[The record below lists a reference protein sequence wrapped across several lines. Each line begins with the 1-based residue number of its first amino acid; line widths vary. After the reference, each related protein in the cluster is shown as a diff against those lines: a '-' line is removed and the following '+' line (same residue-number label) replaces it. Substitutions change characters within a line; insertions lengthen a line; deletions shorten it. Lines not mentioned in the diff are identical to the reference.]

1 MYRIIAHELV
11 NIKVHDVAENKLTM
25 ATVEKMSFDPTDIK
39 YISFIN
45 FLSPF
50 FLNTILNININNS
63 LAKIKNTERRN
74 TVNIELTIATTVI

>member
-63 LAKIKNTERRN
+63 LAKIKNYRKE
-74 TVNIELTIATTVI
+74 EHCKY